1 MAKPEV
7 KHRGVFERVKGS
19 GEWWINYH
27 DAEGRRHR
35 EKVGSKGNAIK
46 LRDKRRAEA
55 LAGKKLPELNRKKV
69 SFGDLLDLAVKYA
82 EEHGTPSLIRNFK
95 IKAEL
100 ARPALGSMALERVTR
115 DVLFEWIAER
125 GVEPATFNKYRSF
138 FSAGYREAMIRGLT
152 DRNVA
157 RLMRAKKVPGGR
169 YRFLTRAEYDRVVAA
184 ITARCPSR
192 LPRFLVA
199 VNTGMRLTEQ
209 FTLEWQQVDWHR
221 GEIHL
226 LKTKNGS
233 QRDIPMNKVVRD
245 ALRAIQP
252 LNAEGRVFPL
262 KRKAKGAE
270 QVTVHL
276 AQRKW
281 FENVLTDAK
290 VKGVTW
296 HTLRHT
302 FCSWLVMAG
311 VDLPTVQKWMGHKHI
326 TMTMRYSHLA
336 PGHNNSEIERIAG

>member
-1 MAKPEV
+1 MAKAEV
-7 KHRGVFERVKGS
+7 KHRGVFEKVKAS

-27 DAEGRRHR
+27 DAEGRRRR
-35 EKVGSKGNAIK
+35 EKAGSKGNAIK

-55 LAGKKLPELNRKKV
+55 LAGKKLPELNRRKV
-69 SFGDLLDLAVKYA
+69 TFGELLDLSVRYA

-100 ARPALGSMALERVTR
+100 ARPGLGSLPLERVTR

-169 YRFLTRAEYDRVVAA
+169 YRFLSRAEYERVVAA
-184 ITARCPSR
+184 ITARCPDR

-199 VNTGMRLTEQ
+199 VNTGMRLSEQ
-209 FTLEWQQVDWHR
+209 FTLEWPQVDWNR

-233 QRDIPMNKVVRD
+233 QRDIPMNRVVRD
-245 ALRAIQP
+245 TLRSLLP
-252 LNAEGRVFPL
+252 LAAEGRVFPM
-262 KRKAKGAE
+262 RGAK
-270 QVTVHL
+270 TVD
-276 AQRKW
+276 QRKW
-281 FENVLTDAK
+281 FENALAEAK

-302 FCSWLVMAG
+302 FCSWAVMAD
-311 VDLPTVQKWMGHKHI
+311 VALPTVQKWMGHKHI
-326 TMTMRYSHLA
+326 TMTMRYAHLA
-336 PGHNNSEIERIAG
+336 PGHNNSEIERVTG